1 MLRRMLVLVSLAL
14 LAACSGPANKG
25 PGAVILRNSTDR
37 TLEFLAIEELTDD
50 PDEPIRMGRWQGVP
64 ARADEFVARRRP
76 ELAVPNEVAVRWK
89 VQGLTGIRTQ
99 RVFVPEDLRGGPSQ
113 PGSALVFELL
123 PEGRVR
129 VIVDTPRA
137 R

>member
-1 MLRRMLVLVSLAL
+1 MLRRLFAFVLLTV

-25 PGAVILRNSTDR
+25 PGAVILRNSTDT
-37 TLEFLAIEELTDD
+37 TLEFLAIEELADD

-64 ARADEFVARRRP
+64 SRADEFVARRQP
-76 ELAVPNEVAVRWK
+76 ELAVPQEVAVRWK
-89 VQGLTGIRTQ
+89 VQGVTGIRTQ
-99 RVFVPEDLRGGPSQ
+99 RVFVPEELRGGPSQ

-137 R
+137 Q